1 MLGYFKAKER
11 FGNPLMSMKRL
22 LEPTIRLCEN
32 GIKVSRTLRR
42 AITRNST
49 SIMIR
54 ESDALR

>member
-11 FGNPLMSMKRL
+11 FGNPSISMKRL
-22 LEPTIRLCEN
+22 LEPTIKLCEN
-32 GIKVSRTLRR
+32 GIRVSRTLRR

-49 SIMIR
+49 TKIIM

>member
-11 FGNPLMSMKRL
+11 FGNPVMTMKRL

-32 GIKVSRTLRR
+32 GIRVSRTLRR

-49 SIMIR
+49 SKIIR
-54 ESDALR
+54 ENDALR